1 MTKIL
6 LLTILCTVFQLSWK
20 QCK

>member
-6 LLTILCTVFQLSWK
+6 LLTILCTVWQLSWK